1 MADLLK
7 VMEREMLC
15 SEHAAQCWLAAGR
28 RQRAARKL
36 GEEASKA
43 TLLDPCKL
51 TPGLDAA
58 AVEYL
63 DATEENPQPSGD

>member
-28 RQRAARKL
+28 RQRAVKKL
-36 GEEASKA
+36 EEEASKA
-43 TLLDPCKL
+43 ALLDPCKL

-58 AVEYL
+58 VVEYL
-63 DATEENPQPSGD
+63 DAAEDNPLTSGD